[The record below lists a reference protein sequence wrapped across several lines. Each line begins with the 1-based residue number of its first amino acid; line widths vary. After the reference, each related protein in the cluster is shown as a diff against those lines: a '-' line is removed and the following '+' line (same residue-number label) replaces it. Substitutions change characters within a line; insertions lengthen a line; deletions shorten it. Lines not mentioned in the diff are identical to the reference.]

1 MTHTSRRQFLAA
13 SGAISGAG
21 LISATAPRADAA
33 PSDGQNGFRYCLN
46 AATLSGFKL
55 SLTDVIEA
63 TATAGY
69 QAIEPWVSFIHEY
82 ATGGGSLPDLKRHI
96 ADLGL
101 TVESAIAFPQWVV
114 DDPNSRARGLEET
127 RRDMDV
133 VAQIGGKRI
142 AAPPAGP
149 SNRPVIGLKR
159 IAERYR
165 AVLELGDRMGVVPE
179 LEFWGMSPHLSRLSQ
194 AAFVAIETGHP
205 KACVLPDVFHLYKG
219 GSDFQGL
226 RLLSGQALQVI
237 HMNDYPAEPPRELI
251 TDADRVYPGDGVAPI
266 KQILAELRRV
276 APGIILS
283 LELFNPAYWKGDPLD
298 TARAG
303 LARMKAV
310 VREAVRPEEKGTHS

>member
-1 MTHTSRRQFLAA
+1 MTLKSNMIYPSRRRFLAA
-13 SGAISGAG
+13 GGAISSAG
-21 LISATAPRADAA
+21 LTSATALRADAT
-33 PSDGQNGFRYCLN
+33 PSDGEGGFRYCLN
-46 AATLSGFKL
+46 TATLSGFKL
-55 SLTDVIEA
+55 SLPDVVEA
-63 TATAGY
+63 TAKAGY
-69 QAIEPWVSFIHEY
+69 QAIEPWLRLIHEY
-82 ATGGGSLPDLKRHI
+82 ASGGGSLPDLKKRI

-114 DDPNSRARGLEET
+114 DDPTSRMHGLEET

-149 SNRPVIGLKR
+149 ANGPVIGLQR

-179 LEFWGMSPHLSRLSQ
+179 LEFWGSSPHLSRLSQ
-194 AAFVAIETGHP
+194 AAFVAIEAGHP

-237 HMNDYPAEPPRELI
+237 HMNDYPAQPPRELI
-251 TDADRVYPGDGVAPI
+251 TDADRVYPGDGVAPM
-266 KQILAELRRV
+266 KQILAELRQV
-276 APGIILS
+276 APGIVLS
-283 LELFNPAYWKGDPLD
+283 LELFNAAYWKGDPLD

-303 LARMKAV
+303 LARMKAA
-310 VREAVRPEEKGTHS
+310 VREARLG

>member
-1 MTHTSRRQFLAA
+1 
-13 SGAISGAG
+13 
-21 LISATAPRADAA
+21 
-33 PSDGQNGFRYCLN
+33 
-46 AATLSGFKL
+46 
-55 SLTDVIEA
+55 
-63 TATAGY
+63 
-69 QAIEPWVSFIHEY
+69 
-82 ATGGGSLPDLKRHI
+82 
-96 ADLGL
+96 
-101 TVESAIAFPQWVV
+101 
-114 DDPNSRARGLEET
+114 
-127 RRDMDV
+127 MDV

-149 SNRPVIGLKR
+149 SNGTAIGLKQ

-165 AVLELGDRMGVVPE
+165 VVLELGDRMGVVPQ
-179 LEFWGMSPHLSRLSQ
+179 LEFWGTSPHLSRLSQ

-205 KACVLPDVFHLYKG
+205 KACLLPDVFHLYKG

-283 LELFNPAYWKGDPLD
+283 LELFNSAYWKGDPLD

-303 LARMKAV
+303 LARMRAA
-310 VREAVRPEEKGTHS
+310 VREAARPASLIAR

>member
-1 MTHTSRRQFLAA
+1 MTRPSRRQFLAA
-13 SGAISGAG
+13 SGAGAG
-21 LISATAPRADAA
+21 LTYAAAPWADAA
-33 PSDGQNGFRYCLN
+33 PSDGQSEFRYCLN
-46 AATLSGFKL
+46 AATLRGFKL
-55 SLTDVIEA
+55 SLTDVVNV
-63 TATAGY
+63 TAKAGY
-69 QAIEPWVSFIHEY
+69 QAMEPWVSFIHEF
-82 ATGGGSLPDLKRHI
+82 ATRGGSLPDLKRRI

-101 TVESAIAFPQWVV
+101 TVESAIAFPQWIV
-114 DDPNSRARGLEET
+114 DDPTSRARGLEEA

-149 SNRPVIGLKR
+149 SNGQVIGLER

-179 LEFWGMSPHLSRLSQ
+179 LEFWGTSPHLSRLSQ
-194 AAFVAIETGHP
+194 AAFVAMETGHP

-219 GSDFQGL
+219 GSELPGL

-251 TDADRVYPGDGVAPI
+251 TDAARVYPGDGVAPI
-266 KQILAELRRV
+266 KQILAELRQV

-283 LELFNPAYWKGDPLD
+283 LELFNAAYWKGAPLE
-298 TARAG
+298 TARTG
-303 LARMKAV
+303 LARMKAA
-310 VREAVRPEEKGTHS
+310 VREAVRPEQQGTHS